1 MEKETQLRHELEERL
16 SKESSMTDQL
26 SKEVAAAKVLI
37 SVVDA
42 IDTAAHLIV
51 YISANNSNWRH

>member
-1 MEKETQLRHELEERL
+1 VWVQAALEKEKQLRHELEERL
-16 SKESSMTDQL
+16 SKESSMTDQ
-26 SKEVAAAKVLI
+26 VAAAQVLI

-42 IDTAAHLIV
+42 AAHLIV